1 MGEKMRKG
9 KIIMTVTVGLMCF
22 VLTYVMFMQFKLVE
36 ETDITEIE
44 NARESELREKLANWK
59 TRYKDVEEKI
69 EESTTK
75 LDEYNQR
82 KASNQETSQL
92 LEKELEQ
99 IKKIAGLTEVK
110 GDGIVVTLTDKE
122 EVIGARDLIEVV
134 NELRLAGAE
143 AISINDKRIVNMT
156 DIVDIVER
164 VILINVERTSSPYI
178 IKAIGDP
185 KYLESALNTK
195 TIGFMDQMA
204 VDGKDTKLERQNNI
218 KINPY
223 NKELKVQYMKLKEE
237 K

>member
-1 MGEKMRKG
+1 
-9 KIIMTVTVGLMCF
+9 MTITVGLMCF

-44 NARESELREKLANWK
+44 NARESELKEKLASWK
-59 TRYKDVEEKI
+59 TQYEDLTIKVEET
-69 EESTTK
+69 STR
-75 LDEYNQR
+75 LEEYNKS

-92 LEKELEQ
+92 LANELEQ
-99 IKKIAGLTEVK
+99 AKKIAGLTEVR
-110 GDGIVVTLTDKE
+110 GDGIVVTLTDAE
-122 EVIGARDLIEVV
+122 EVILARDLYDLV

-156 DIVDIVER
+156 DIVDIVEK
-164 VILINVERTSSPYI
+164 VILVNVERTSSPYV

-204 VDGKDTKLERQNNI
+204 VEGKNTKLERQNNI

-223 NKELKVQYMKLKEE
+223 NKELEVKYMQVKEE

>member
-1 MGEKMRKG
+1 MKKG
-9 KIIMTVTVGLMCF
+9 RIIMTITVGLMCF

-44 NARESELREKLANWK
+44 NARESELKEKLASWK
-59 TRYKDVEEKI
+59 TKYEDLTIKLEET
-69 EESTTK
+69 STR
-75 LDEYNQR
+75 LEEYNKS

-92 LEKELEQ
+92 LANELEQ
-99 IKKIAGLTEVK
+99 AKKIAGLTEVK
-110 GDGIVVTLTDKE
+110 GDGIVVTLTDGE
-122 EVIGARDLIEVV
+122 EVILARNLHDLV

-156 DIVDIVER
+156 DIVDIVEK
-164 VILINVERTSSPYI
+164 VILVNVERTSSPYV

-204 VDGKDTKLERQNNI
+204 VEGKNAKLERQNNI

-223 NKELKVQYMKLKEE
+223 NKELEVEYMKVKEE

>member
-1 MGEKMRKG
+1 MKKG
-9 KIIMTVTVGLMCF
+9 RMIMTITVGLMCF

-44 NARESELREKLANWK
+44 NARESELKEKLASWK
-59 TRYKDVEEKI
+59 TKYEDLTIKVEET
-69 EESTTK
+69 STR
-75 LDEYNQR
+75 LEEYNKS

-92 LEKELEQ
+92 LANELEQ
-99 IKKIAGLTEVK
+99 AKKIAGLTEVR
-110 GDGIVVTLTDKE
+110 GDGIVVTLSDAE
-122 EVIGARDLIEVV
+122 EVILARDLYDLV

-156 DIVDIVER
+156 DIVDIVEK
-164 VILINVERTSSPYI
+164 VILVNVERTSSPYV

-204 VDGKDTKLERQNNI
+204 VEGKNTKLERQNNI

-223 NKELKVQYMKLKEE
+223 NKELEVKYMQVKEE

>member
-1 MGEKMRKG
+1 MTKG

>member
-1 MGEKMRKG
+1 
-9 KIIMTVTVGLMCF
+9 MTVTVGLMCF

-44 NARESELREKLANWK
+44 NARESELKEKLANWK
-59 TRYKDVEEKI
+59 TRYKDVEEKL

-75 LDEYNQR
+75 LAEYNER

-99 IKKIAGLTEVK
+99 LKKIAGLTEVK

-223 NKELKVQYMKLKEE
+223 NKELKVQYMKPKEE